1 MLARN
6 VGRLG
11 APELRPVVNPFA
23 KITKQSGYLKRC
35 WYFFH
40 VIPTLVFSI
49 ATGIPTPSLPPPA
62 ATPKSAVSLAKIK
75 EGYRSGL
82 THPFYC
88 GTGQAR

>member
-23 KITKQSGYLKRC
+23 KIPKQSGLSKSGVGIFPC
-35 WYFFH
+35 D
-40 VIPTLVFSI
+40 TNTCFSI
-49 ATGIPTPSLPPPA
+49 ATGFPAHSLPPPA

-82 THPFYC
+82 PHPFYC
-88 GTGQAR
+88 GIGQAR